1 VLTALGDDAEAGT
14 PETQIIGLV
23 NQAGI
28 AGAAEAL
35 GVSRRDIEE
44 AISIAVPPSQ
54 WDQLV
59 VGPQ

>member
-1 VLTALGDDAEAGT
+1 M
-14 PETQIIGLV
+14 QIIGLV

-44 AISIAVPPSQ
+44 AISIVLPPSQ

>member
-1 VLTALGDDAEAGT
+1 M
-14 PETQIIGLV
+14 QIMDLV
-23 NQAGI
+23 KQSGVS
-28 AGAAEAL
+28 GAAQIL

-44 AISIAVPPSQ
+44 AISIAVQPSQ